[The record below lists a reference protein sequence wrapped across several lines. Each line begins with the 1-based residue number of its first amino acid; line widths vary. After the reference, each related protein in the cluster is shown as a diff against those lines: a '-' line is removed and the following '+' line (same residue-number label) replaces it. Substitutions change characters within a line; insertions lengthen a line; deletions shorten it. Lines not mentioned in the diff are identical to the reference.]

1 MTRLEAMCKW
11 KQKDTK
17 GMKKNAYIKQI
28 QKRNNQILKIS
39 EKSEIERLD
48 VYTDRFPMLNLRK
61 AVNRGYLGVKMACYM
76 IISTK
81 LFDNISLSIIV
92 FNSFVMVFD
101 NSATVEF
108 PNPIFAT
115 FELLFQYLYTVE
127 MVLKILGMGFI
138 IGPDSYIRDE
148 WNILDF
154 FIVMMGYVSM
164 ILEGGGGEE
173 TTIDTPGEPPS
184 DGGFNV
190 SGLRTFRVA
199 RPLKSISSIK
209 GLKVLIVAVLS
220 ALPMLKDTILILLF
234 FFVIFSIACTQMF
247 AGKLKQRCMSIQ
259 TGMVHE
265 DDILCNI
272 NKDMCPGG
280 YQCFKINQNMNYGVT
295 NWDNVAYS
303 FQTIFQFVT
312 LEGWSEV

>member
-1 MTRLEAMCKW
+1 M
-11 KQKDTK
+11 
-17 GMKKNAYIKQI
+17 
-28 QKRNNQILKIS
+28 KIS

-154 FIVMMGYVSM
+154 FIVMIGYVSM
-164 ILEGGGGEE
+164 IA
-173 TTIDTPGEPPS
+173 D
-184 DGGFNV
+184 
-190 SGLRTFRVA
+190 A
-199 RPLKSISSIK
+199 
-209 GLKVLIVAVLS
+209 
-220 ALPMLKDTILILLF
+220 
-234 FFVIFSIACTQMF
+234 
-247 AGKLKQRCMSIQ
+247 
-259 TGMVHE
+259 
-265 DDILCNI
+265 
-272 NKDMCPGG
+272 
-280 YQCFKINQNMNYGVT
+280 
-295 NWDNVAYS
+295 
-303 FQTIFQFVT
+303 
-312 LEGWSEV
+312 

>member
-1 MTRLEAMCKW
+1 M
-11 KQKDTK
+11 
-17 GMKKNAYIKQI
+17 
-28 QKRNNQILKIS
+28 KIS

-81 LFDNISLSIIV
+81 LFDNISLSIII

-154 FIVMMGYVSM
+154 FIVMTSYSGV
-164 ILEGGGGEE
+164 IQGGDDGE
-173 TTIDTPGEPPS
+173 I
-184 DGGFNV
+184 
-190 SGLRTFRVA
+190 
-199 RPLKSISSIK
+199 
-209 GLKVLIVAVLS
+209 
-220 ALPMLKDTILILLF
+220 
-234 FFVIFSIACTQMF
+234 
-247 AGKLKQRCMSIQ
+247 
-259 TGMVHE
+259 
-265 DDILCNI
+265 
-272 NKDMCPGG
+272 
-280 YQCFKINQNMNYGVT
+280 
-295 NWDNVAYS
+295 
-303 FQTIFQFVT
+303 
-312 LEGWSEV
+312 

>member
-1 MTRLEAMCKW
+1 M
-11 KQKDTK
+11 
-17 GMKKNAYIKQI
+17 
-28 QKRNNQILKIS
+28 KIS

-247 AGKLKQRCMSIQ
+247 AGKLKQRCMSI
-259 TGMVHE
+259 
-265 DDILCNI
+265 
-272 NKDMCPGG
+272 
-280 YQCFKINQNMNYGVT
+280 
-295 NWDNVAYS
+295 
-303 FQTIFQFVT
+303 
-312 LEGWSEV
+312 